1 MAPGPELACKH
12 VRTLRM
18 SIVKQLVRAQIDK
31 RIILSDCNVDLWS
44 EHAYVV
50 CAVYESKQDHL
61 DFLAQAEE
69 IDARTG
75 SVRWYRAKPFHHEPY
90 LAGGLALFLDESP
103 AAVEFTLRWHV
114 SVEEL
119 IRHSHG

>member
-1 MAPGPELACKH
+1 
-12 VRTLRM
+12 M

-31 RIILSDCNVDLWS
+31 RIIICDCNVDLWG
-44 EHAYVV
+44 EHAYTV

-61 DFLAQAEE
+61 DFLEQAAA
-69 IDARTG
+69 INARTG
-75 SVRWYRAKPFHHEPY
+75 GVRWYGPKPLGHEPY